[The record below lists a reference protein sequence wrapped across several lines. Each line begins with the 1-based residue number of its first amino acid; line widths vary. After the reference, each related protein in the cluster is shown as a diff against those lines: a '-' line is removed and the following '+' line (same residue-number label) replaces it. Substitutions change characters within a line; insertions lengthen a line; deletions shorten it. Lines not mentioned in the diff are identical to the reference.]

1 MAINEPIL
9 RDALV
14 TLAEQCKAQYLELAA
29 TITEVAALHKTMQ
42 EVQPRFLDML
52 TEQKENVASNQKTAA
67 AIRGFDEIIRR
78 LKTDSIH

>member
-14 TLAEQCKAQYLELAA
+14 TLAEQCRAQYLELAA

-42 EVQPRFLDML
+42 EMQPRFLDML
-52 TEQKENVASNQKTAA
+52 TEQKENLASNQKTAA